1 MTSGASKCAFT
12 STKPIQV
19 DVIVDGNVQKVVT
32 FFGLKFRI
40 LNVFSEF
47 MILPL
52 WIMYIQYSP
61 EQCASPLI
69 PQPHR

>member
-1 MTSGASKCAFT
+1 MTSGAGKGAFT
-12 STKPIQV
+12 CTKPIQV
-19 DVIVDGNVQKVVT
+19 DVVVDGNVQKVVT

-40 LNVFSEF
+40 LNVFPEF

-52 WIMYIQYSP
+52 WFMYIQYSP